1 MGQVLRQVT
10 TIGNS
15 LGVTIPK
22 EMARA
27 YGLEKGSLVEVRPV
41 ETGLLLQPAKVVSAL
56 SPEGDVTVKNI
67 VRRYRKAFDAMA
79 KGDRSLVK
87 R

>member
-1 MGQVLRQVT
+1 MGQRVRQVT

-22 EMARA
+22 ELARV

-41 ETGLLLQPAKVVSAL
+41 ESGLLLQPAKVVSAL
-56 SPEGDVTVKNI
+56 SSEGAVAVKNI
-67 VRRYRKAFDAMA
+67 VRRYRKALDAMA
-79 KGDRSLVK
+79 KDDRSLVK

>member
-41 ETGLLLQPAKVVSAL
+41 ESGLLLRPARVVSAL
-56 SPEGDVTVKNI
+56 SPEGAATVKNI
-67 VRRYRKAFDAMA
+67 ATGKRSMPWRKMTA
-79 KGDRSLVK
+79 RP
-87 R
+87 

>member
-1 MGQVLRQVT
+1 MGRTIRQVT
-10 TIGNS
+10 TVGNS

-41 ETGLLLQPAKVVSAL
+41 ESGLLLQPAKVVSAL
-56 SPEGDVTVKNI
+56 SPGGTTMVKNI

-79 KGDRSLVK
+79 KDDRSVK